1 MPMVQTLDADIQSM
15 RRFNRFYTQK
25 IGVLQEGLLDSPFS
39 LTEVRVLYELAT
51 GKNLTASQMNK
62 TLALDVG
69 YLSRILRNFEKRG
82 LVERAASK
90 TDGRANVIKL
100 TPAGIDAFRPLNDR
114 SSDQVKSMLNELSEK
129 KRKVLVEAMN
139 TIENLLSDKTPTSE
153 PFVLRP
159 HQPGDMGWVVHRQ
172 GYLYA
177 REYGW
182 NQEFEALVAEIT
194 AQFIRNFDAKRERCW
209 IAEMND
215 EIVGSVFVVKE
226 SDTVA
231 KLRLLYVEPNA
242 RGLGIGDKLVR
253 ECIKFSR
260 QSGYKKI
267 ILWTNDI
274 LHAARKIYER
284 AGFKLVEENKHHSF
298 GHDLVGQ
305 TWELDLT

>member
-231 KLRLLYVEPNA
+231 KLRLLYVEPKA